1 MMNKDLIEE
10 VSVFAHK
17 LVGKWFDD
25 APTGQG
31 PTLKNY
37 TSGDGSNVGFEYIT
51 ESILNKAIKVYGLKK
66 RCEVN
71 GKYFID
77 CSCGKQRCKC
87 PEKEH
92 DNQRLDNHVWIDGKV
107 VILEENRAWMDKPFY
122 QLKRCVVKCFM
133 ELPHTQKKLS
143 DDVLFIFT
151 TLAKDV
157 TPITKSTMD
166 TVMGHGEKIVE
177 FNLSGR
183 PRRTKKCNYFDEG
196 YSTDELNK
204 YVETICGVF
213 AKYAD

>member
-77 CSCGKQRCKC
+77 CSCGKQQCAC
-87 PEKEH
+87 PDKKN
-92 DNQRLDNHVWIDGKV
+92 DNQRMDNHVWIDGKV
-107 VILEENRAWMDKPFY
+107 VILEENRAWIDKPFY
-122 QLKRCVVKCFM
+122 TLKRGVVKCFM
-133 ELPHTQKKLS
+133 ELPHTKRNLS
-143 DDVLFIFT
+143 DDVIFLFT
-151 TLAKDV
+151 SLAKDV
-157 TPITKSTMD
+157 TPITKSTLD
-166 TVMGHGEKIVE
+166 TVMGYGEKIVE

-183 PRRTKKCNYFDEG
+183 PRRADKGNYFDGG
-196 YSTDELNK
+196 YSESELNK

-213 AKYAD
+213 AKYA